1 MYIPPHFKVPEK
13 ETLKSL
19 LPEASF
25 AIMASTGEDG
35 LPFITHLP
43 VSYDPDGGYGN
54 GCIYGHVSKA
64 NGHHLLFG
72 KPARMI
78 FSGPHA
84 YVSPRFYASD
94 VNVPT
99 WNYVAVHATGTPVA
113 LQDPD
118 KVIKVLEKLTK
129 ENEEGREQPWTMGE
143 LDEKRIQGLLKG
155 IVAFEM
161 PVGRLE
167 AKAKLGQ
174 NKSAED
180 RQALFEAL
188 EGSEIGGWQKSILD

>member
-1 MYIPPHFKVPEK
+1 MYIPPHFKVPES
-13 ETLKSL
+13 ETLKSI

-25 AIMASTGEDG
+25 AVMVSTGEDG

-43 VSYDPDGGYGN
+43 VSYDPNGGYGN

-64 NGHHLLFG
+64 NDHHKLFG
-72 KPARMI
+72 KPARMV

-84 YVSPRFYASD
+84 YVSPRFYATD
-94 VNVPT
+94 LNVPT
-99 WNYVAVHATGTPVA
+99 WNYVTVHATGTPVP

-118 KVIKVLEKLTK
+118 RVLKVLQDLTT
-129 ENEEGREQPWTMGE
+129 ENEAPQDNPWSIDQ
-143 LDEKRIQGLLKG
+143 LDEKRVQGLLKG

-180 RQALFEAL
+180 RQALFDAL